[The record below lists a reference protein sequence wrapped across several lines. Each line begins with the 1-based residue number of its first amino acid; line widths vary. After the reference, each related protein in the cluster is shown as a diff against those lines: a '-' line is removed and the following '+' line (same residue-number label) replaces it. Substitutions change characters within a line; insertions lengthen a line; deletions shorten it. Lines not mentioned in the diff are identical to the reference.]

1 MRQVDQLRTP
11 VPACFTDKDP
21 FDRPREHEVK
31 HRRHRVGVTQVGA
44 LDAKVG
50 GPEYRAHL
58 AQGQPGARD
67 ARVGIANPIDAVERR
82 GDEESHGAVSRLPG
96 AGGENRLSA
105 FQSATTNVHG
115 PWPSART
122 SSPGMSLIVITVL
135 DRVMTSAPSGR
146 WLLPQSFCNAAATR
160 DLAPRPPRARP
171 LAYRRGARTA
181 WSGSHRAPG

>member
-96 AGGENRLSA
+96 AGGENRLRIRFPIRDNQCARALAIRS
-105 FQSATTNVHG
+105 NV
-115 PWPSART
+115 
-122 SSPGMSLIVITVL
+122 
-135 DRVMTSAPSGR
+135 
-146 WLLPQSFCNAAATR
+146 
-160 DLAPRPPRARP
+160 LAWYEPHRHHRP
-171 LAYRRGARTA
+171 
-181 WSGSHRAPG
+181 